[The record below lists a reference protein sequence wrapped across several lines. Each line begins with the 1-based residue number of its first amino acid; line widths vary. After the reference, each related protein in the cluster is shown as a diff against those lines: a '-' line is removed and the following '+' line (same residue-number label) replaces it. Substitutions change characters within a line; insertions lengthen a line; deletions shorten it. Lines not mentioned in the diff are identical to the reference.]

1 MQYIVKSQS
10 EEIRYKASSGGA
22 GSTIIKYLF
31 DTKKINTA
39 ISFIYD
45 TTQYRYQP
53 ILIHSYKEYKQVG
66 SIYHDI
72 NIVKYLSENITKI
85 KGGLGVFC
93 LPCQVNAIKS
103 ISQRN
108 HIKVYIISLTCS
120 GQLDISAT
128 YYLYKLLHIPKNDI
142 KYMQY
147 RGNGWPSGITIDK
160 KDGSSIFLKNWSYP
174 WTIIH
179 SSQLFKPKRCF
190 FCTLELPKRA
200 DFILADPWL
209 KELKED
215 TVGHTLIIPLTH
227 VGQEIFDELVESN
240 KLMIFS
246 SATNFYQKSQ
256 APTIKKRQKIKDNP
270 QTIRIICQIC
280 TNKLYKKIILK
291 NILLVQIHTKC
302 ISHILSKL

>member
-1 MQYIVKSQS
+1 MQYIVKSQN

-31 DTKKINTA
+31 DKKEINTA
-39 ISFIYD
+39 ISFTYD
-45 TTQYRYQP
+45 TTQYCYQP
-53 ILIHSYKEYKQVG
+53 IFIHSFEEYKQVG

-72 NIVKYLSENITKI
+72 NIVKFLSENITKI

-93 LPCQVNAIKS
+93 LPCQVNAIRS

-108 HIKVYIISLTCS
+108 NIKVYIICLTCS

-128 YYLYKLLHIPKNDI
+128 HYLYKLLHISKNDI

-160 KDGSSIFLKNWSYP
+160 KDGSSVFLKNWSYP

-190 FCTLELPKRA
+190 FCTLELPKQA

-215 TVGHTLIIPLTH
+215 TVGHTLIIPRTH
-227 VGQEIFDELVESN
+227 IGQEIFDELVKSN
-240 KLMIFS
+240 KLIIFA
-246 SATNFYQKSQ
+246 SATNFWQKSQ
-256 APTIKKRQKIKDNP
+256 KPIIDKRNRIKSNPKIIK
-270 QTIRIICQIC
+270 TIRNIC
-280 TNKLYKKIILK
+280 TNKLYKKMILK
-291 NILLVQIHTKC
+291 NMLFVKIHTKC
-302 ISHILSKL
+302 ILYILSKL